1 VRISIG
7 GENGVATSFSEA
19 ISRAPLR
26 TFSVVTFLI
35 CMLVLIAD
43 GMDAQLLGIVV
54 PIVVKEFSTD
64 NGTFGWA
71 VMAALVGFGLGSW
84 GGGWL
89 GDKIGRRWS
98 LAIGTVI
105 FSGATM
111 GASLADNVW
120 QMAAWR
126 FVSGLGFGA
135 AYSTAITLTGDWLPE
150 RWRSVGVTTISVGTP
165 AGGTVV
171 GALAPTLIADFGWR
185 GTFMI
190 IGAGTMLM
198 VLAIVLFLR
207 ESPAYL
213 LAKGKT
219 QEAHAVAANVLD
231 GHFEL
236 VAEEHAAGQDGKP
249 AGVFDPGHFRVN
261 LGVGISFAAAAMVAY
276 GMLNWGTTFLT
287 AKGIPFD
294 QASYAVSLGGITS
307 MAAAVATGLL
317 VHRFGSR
324 RVFLVI
330 AVGLVATM
338 IVLAAKVETMATMPG
353 ANERLLVIGLY
364 GLAAALFSAAI
375 AGMYAVMTYAYP
387 SACRSA
393 GIGFGIFVARVGAI
407 AGSGLGGRL
416 IDMGE
421 GSMLPYFGT
430 LIAASALVFAAP
442 LIIDRHVPP
451 ARLRGA

>member
-1 VRISIG
+1 M
-7 GENGVATSFSEA
+7 ATSFSEA
-19 ISRAPLR
+19 ISRAPLKA
-26 TFSVVTFLI
+26 FSVVTFAI

-54 PIVVKEFSTD
+54 PIVVKEFATD
-64 NGTFGWA
+64 NSTFGWA

-111 GASLADNVW
+111 GASLSADVW

-126 FVSGLGFGA
+126 LVSGLGFGA
-135 AYSTAITLTGDWLPE
+135 AYSTAITLTGDWLPD

-171 GALAPTLIADFGWR
+171 GALAPTLIEDFGWR
-185 GTFMI
+185 GTFLAV
-190 IGAGTMLM
+190 GAGTTLM
-198 VLAIVLFLR
+198 VLLIVLFLR
-207 ESPAYL
+207 ESPSYL

-219 QEAHAVAANVLD
+219 KEAHAVAANVLD
-231 GHFEL
+231 GQFEL
-236 VAEEHAAGQDGKP
+236 VAEEHAAGSDGMP
-249 AGVFDPGHFRVN
+249 AGVFDKGHFRVN
-261 LGVGISFAAAAMVAY
+261 LGVGIAFAAAAMVAY

-307 MAAAVATGLL
+307 MVAAVATGLL

-324 RVFLVI
+324 GVFLVI
-330 AVGLVATM
+330 ASGLVATM
-338 IVLAAKVETMATMPG
+338 IVLAAKVETMAAAPG
-353 ANERLLVIGLY
+353 ENERLLVIGLY

-430 LIAASALVFAAP
+430 LIAASVLVFAAP
-442 LIIDRHVPP
+442 LIVDRHVPP
-451 ARLRGA
+451 ARIREL

>member
-1 VRISIG
+1 MAV
-7 GENGVATSFSEA
+7 SFSEA
-19 ISRAPLR
+19 ISRQPLKA
-26 TFSVVTFLI
+26 FSIVTFVV

-54 PIVVKEFSTD
+54 PIVVQEFATD
-64 NGTFGWA
+64 NSTFGWA

-111 GASLADNVW
+111 GASLSADVW

-126 FVSGLGFGA
+126 LVSGLGFGA

-165 AGGTVV
+165 AGGSIV
-171 GALAPTLIADFGWR
+171 GLLAPTLIDDFGWR
-185 GTFMI
+185 GTFLV
-190 IGAGTMLM
+190 IGAGTMVM
-198 VLAIVLFLR
+198 VVLIVLFLR
-207 ESPAYL
+207 ESPSYL

-219 QEAHAVAANVLD
+219 KEAHAIAANVLD

-236 VAEEHAAGQDGKP
+236 VAEHQAAGRDGSP
-249 AGVFDPGHFRVN
+249 AGVFDRSHFRLN

-287 AKGIPFD
+287 AKGIPFE
-294 QASYAVSLGGITS
+294 QASYAVFWGGLTS
-307 MAAAVATGLL
+307 MAASILTGLF

-324 RVFLVI
+324 GVFLAI
-330 AVGLVATM
+330 ATGLVATM
-338 IVLAAKVETMATMPG
+338 IVLALKVEAMSTSPG
-353 ANERLLVIGLY
+353 EGERLLVIGLY

-421 GSMLPYFGT
+421 GSMLPFFGT

-442 LIIDRHVPP
+442 LIVDRHVPP
-451 ARLRGA
+451 ARLRAL

>member
-1 VRISIG
+1 M
-7 GENGVATSFSEA
+7 ATTFSEA
-19 ISRAPLR
+19 LSRAPLR
-26 TFSVVTFLI
+26 TFSIVTFAI

-43 GMDAQLLGIVV
+43 GMDAQLLGIVA
-54 PIVVKEFSTD
+54 PIVIDEFGVD
-64 NGTFGWA
+64 RGTFGFA

-89 GDKIGRRWS
+89 GDRIGRRWS

-105 FSGATM
+105 FSAATM
-111 GASLADNVW
+111 GASLAADVW

-126 FVSGLGFGA
+126 LVSGLGFGA
-135 AYSTAITLTGDWLPE
+135 AYATAITLTGDWLPD

-171 GALAPTLIADFGWR
+171 GALAPTLVEDFGWR
-185 GTFMI
+185 GTFLA

-198 VLAIVLFLR
+198 VALIVLILR

-213 LAKGKT
+213 LAKGRTK
-219 QEAHAVAANVLD
+219 EAHAVAAKVLD
-231 GHFEL
+231 GPAEL
-236 VAEEHAAGQDGKP
+236 IPEQHAADPDGVSI
-249 AGVFDPGHFRVN
+249 GVFHRSNLRLN
-261 LGVGISFAAAAMVAY
+261 LGVGVAFAAAAMVAY

-287 AKGIPFD
+287 AKGFPFD
-294 QASYAVSLGGITS
+294 EASYAVSVGGITS
-307 MAAAVATGLL
+307 MAAAVVTGLL

-324 RVFLVI
+324 PVFLVI
-330 AVGLVATM
+330 ATSLLVTM
-338 IVLAAKVETMATMPG
+338 IVLAFKVETMSNSPG
-353 ANERLLVIGLY
+353 DTERLLVIALY

-416 IDMGE
+416 IDMGQ
-421 GSMLPYFGT
+421 GSMLPFFGT
-430 LIAASALVFAAP
+430 LIAVAALVYAAP
-442 LIIDRHVPP
+442 LVIDRHVPL
-451 ARLRGA
+451 ARRIAPGALDAF